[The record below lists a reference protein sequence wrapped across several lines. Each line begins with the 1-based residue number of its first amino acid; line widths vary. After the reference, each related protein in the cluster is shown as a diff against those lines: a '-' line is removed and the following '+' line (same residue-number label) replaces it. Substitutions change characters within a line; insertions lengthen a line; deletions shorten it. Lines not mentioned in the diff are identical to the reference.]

1 MVAAWCRLE
10 RAGEGRGRERERVE
24 QAGEFGSVYS
34 CTWGE
39 VVSIH
44 ERGEPREPRGV
55 ETLCTVGLAAS
66 ADKEGKK
73 SNTTSDIVTNVVELR
88 DISNFT

>member
-1 MVAAWCRLE
+1 MAAQSSAAAGHGEWHGASLE

-39 VVSIH
+39 VVSMH

-55 ETLCTVGLAAS
+55 ETLCAVGLCCC
-66 ADKEGKK
+66 
-73 SNTTSDIVTNVVELR
+73 
-88 DISNFT
+88 FC